1 MQCPPAEFELYKKFP
16 NDVVQMLIRKYISC
30 SDPVRISEV
39 CYESHHYEH
48 FKGCFVSMT
57 SLLVHKRFYTVSGKK
72 PFPAF
77 FALPQYIRMLRLPSI
92 NVLHKLSNII
102 NCPSM

>member
-1 MQCPPAEFELYKKFP
+1 MQCPPAEFELNKKLQ
-16 NDVVQMLIRKYISC
+16 NEVVQMFNRKYISC
-30 SDPVRISEV
+30 LDPVRISEV

-57 SLLVHKRFYTVSGKK
+57 SLLVHKRFCTVSGKK

-77 FALPQYIRMLRLPSI
+77 FVLPQYIRMLRLPSI
-92 NVLHKLSNII
+92 NALYKLSNII
-102 NCPSM
+102 KCLSM